1 MNARFWLVA
10 SPTGGELRK
19 FGLIMAVA
27 ATLLAGL
34 AWYKGSQDLAVR
46 LISAAAVFSLAALTW
61 KRALLP
67 FYKVW
72 MVIGGFLGFVNSH
85 LLLALVFYV
94 VFTPIGLVMRLFRRD
109 PLERGFRNASNS
121 SESYWIRRETPLLPN
136 EHFERQF

>member
-1 MNARFWLVA
+1 MNARFWLVP
-10 SPTGGELRK
+10 SPTDGELRK

-46 LISAAAVFSLAALTW
+46 LISAAVVLSLAALTW
-61 KRALLP
+61 KRTLRP

-85 LLLALVFYV
+85 LLLALVFYL
-94 VFTPIGLVMRLFRRD
+94 VFTPIGLVMRLFRGD
-109 PLERGFRNASNS
+109 PLERSFRSTS
-121 SESYWIRRETPLLPN
+121 KSYWIRRETPLFPK